1 MEAQYVLDRAPKVT
15 DGKREFDMR
24 ERILEEGPMSLSD
37 RELMAAVLGSGSAG
51 KSVSVLARDVLAVV
65 DRSKATLDLDLLRKL
80 SGMGDAKVCAI
91 AAAIELGR
99 RFYAIKDKRITTPG
113 DIFPLI
119 AHFADRRQEHFI
131 CISLNGAHEVISA
144 RQITSG
150 LVNRTVVHPR
160 EIYADP
166 ITDRAC
172 AIVVAHNH
180 PSGNMEPSKEDV
192 DITRRLQQ
200 AGQILG
206 IPLLDHLVFC
216 KESYF
221 SFVEHGIIMPS
232 VGD

>member
-1 MEAQYVLDRAPKVT
+1 MEAQYVLERAPKMP
-15 DGKREFDMR
+15 DGKPGFDMR
-24 ERILEEGPMSLSD
+24 ERMLQEGPLSLSD
-37 RELMAAVLGSGSAG
+37 RELMAVVLGSGSAG
-51 KSVSVLARDVLAVV
+51 KSVDVLAKDVLAVV
-65 DRSKATLDLDLLRKL
+65 DRSKATLDLELLRKL

-131 CISLNGAHEVISA
+131 CITLNGAHEVIFA
-144 RQITSG
+144 RQVTSG

-160 EIYADP
+160 EIFADA

-200 AGQILG
+200 VGQLLG

-216 KESYF
+216 REGYF

-232 VGD
+232 MGD

>member
-1 MEAQYVLDRAPKVT
+1 MEAHYVLERAPRIT

-51 KSVSVLARDVLAVV
+51 KSVAVLAKDVLAVV

-144 RQITSG
+144 RQVTSG

-216 KESYF
+216 KDSYF

-232 VGD
+232 MGE

>member
-1 MEAQYVLDRAPKVT
+1 MEAQYVLERAPKIT
-15 DGKREFDMR
+15 DGKREFNMR

-51 KSVSVLARDVLAVV
+51 KSVAVLAKDVLAVV

-232 VGD
+232 IAD